1 MTCCFDLMNCSL
13 WCQPD
18 TLMHVILYKGL
29 VYVAESGQGER
40 RGGGER
46 EVEKRFKMGKRI
58 GEEWQGEERGVDRE
72 EGKEE
77 VLTLLSRS
85 CSGRRRLAASQSW
98 GTSEESYPSVD
109 LRIKIHWLII
119 LIAESLRKATIVQS
133 FVCDQFSAIMY
144 VTAHHQ
150 QTCALSNALL

>member
-29 VYVAESGQGER
+29 VYVAERGQGER

-58 GEEWQGEERGVDRE
+58 GEE
-72 EGKEE
+72 
-77 VLTLLSRS
+77 
-85 CSGRRRLAASQSW
+85 
-98 GTSEESYPSVD
+98 
-109 LRIKIHWLII
+109 
-119 LIAESLRKATIVQS
+119 
-133 FVCDQFSAIMY
+133 
-144 VTAHHQ
+144 
-150 QTCALSNALL
+150 